1 MTVLWIILGVLAG
14 IIALIVILLHFS
26 IRAYIAADNKGL
38 DFEVKYLWFG
48 LYKLKLPEEKPENES
63 TESAS
68 IESESTPNPEDKPE
82 IELIEIKESP
92 ESNEAS
98 AEEKEPSS
106 SNEEPHDASESEPE
120 ENESKPSLIEQFNEY
135 KKYIPA
141 GKKAFR
147 KLLKLIRI
155 YHLRFSLT
163 VGNDDPYKAGM
174 SFGAVNSVFYSLL
187 GLICCLFKVK
197 IDSTEIKCDFEN
209 KRSDF
214 ELSAVIYARPSA
226 ILAIA
231 AYVGIY
237 YLKIKKSMKKLENK
251 AKENTANE

>member
-14 IIALIVILLHFS
+14 IIALIVVLLHFS
-26 IRAYIAADNKGL
+26 IRAYIEADNKGL
-38 DFEVKYLWFG
+38 DLKVKYLWFG

-63 TESAS
+63 KVNEA
-68 IESESTPNPEDKPE
+68 ESEPKPEDKPE
-82 IELIEIKESP
+82 IELVEI
-92 ESNEAS
+92 NEAPEPGKTP
-98 AEEKEPSS
+98 AEEKEPSQQKEEQS
-106 SNEEPHDASESEPE
+106 EPSDEEPKEK
-120 ENESKPSLIEQFNEY
+120 ENKPSLIERFNKC

-155 YHLRFSLT
+155 YHLKFSLT

-187 GLICCLFKVK
+187 GLICCLFEVK

-214 ELSAVIYARPSA
+214 EVSAVIYARPSA
-226 ILAIA
+226 ILALA

-237 YLKIKKSMKKLENK
+237 YLKIKKSMKKLENN